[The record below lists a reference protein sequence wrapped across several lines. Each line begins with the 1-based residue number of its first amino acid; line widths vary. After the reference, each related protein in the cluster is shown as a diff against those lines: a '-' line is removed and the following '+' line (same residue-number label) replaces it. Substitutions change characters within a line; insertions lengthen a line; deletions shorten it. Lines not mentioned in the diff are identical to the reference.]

1 MTRAPAKTPAAKK
14 APARTSPAKAA
25 AKPAAARKPVERGK
39 VVIIGDS
46 HTLAY
51 AEAYTSEPSAYASPA
66 GGLGIAKL
74 FPFNTSLRPFYVP
87 EDGGVAFTH
96 EGARETMT
104 ALIGRTAIVP
114 NDPHVYLLSLGGTTV
129 FLRAPIWKA
138 FRPWRTSLK
147 TTQPLS
153 DATMTQVSLDYF
165 KHVIDFFAA
174 LKAMGVK
181 VAAVEAPQVRRDDPA
196 VEYIGEAGVLEI
208 TRLCRGALFEALAD
222 LDVPVIRAPKEAS
235 EDDTHALDQGFLR
248 RELWKRDRARDHHH
262 ANEAY
267 GRIQLPRM
275 LEQAGVLA
283 KATRPRARKTT

>member
-1 MTRAPAKTPAAKK
+1 MTKAPTK
-14 APARTSPAKAA
+14 APARTP
-25 AKPAAARKPVERGK
+25 AARKPAEKGK

-51 AEAYTSEPSAYASPA
+51 AEAYTSEPAAYPSPTT

-87 EDGGVAFTH
+87 EEGGVAFTH

-104 ALIGRTAIVP
+104 QLIGRTYILP

-129 FLRAPIWKA
+129 FLRAPIWKK
-138 FRPWRTSLK
+138 FRPWRVSK
-147 TTQPLS
+147 KDTQPIS
-153 DATMTQVSLDYF
+153 DATMKQVSLDYF
-165 KHVIDFFAA
+165 KHVIEFFAV

-196 VEYIGEAGVLEI
+196 LAYIGEEGVLEI
-208 TRLCRGALFEALAD
+208 TRLCRATLFEALGD

-235 EDDTHALDQGFLR
+235 EDDSQALDQGFLR

-267 GRIQLPRM
+267 GRIQLPRL
-275 LEQAGVLA
+275 LEQAGALA
-283 KATRPRARKTT
+283 KAPRPRAPSPRARKTT